1 MQPEEAYTVPRQAPH
16 QARDERFKIAT
27 ELLALNL
34 REAATWPTRQQEQL
48 RLAMK
53 ALTDVQQWC
62 KRHGPGGGG

>member
-1 MQPEEAYTVPRQAPH
+1 MPDDAYTVARQTPH
-16 QARDERFKIAT
+16 QVRDERFKIAT

-53 ALTDVQQWC
+53 ALTDVQTWC
-62 KRHGPGGGG
+62 RHHGSEGGG